1 MQVQVLS
8 ALQPQNVNGRPH
20 AKEQNPFRNAEAGKE
35 VSATVITVRPGSIRF
50 MTAEGV
56 VFSARRQGGEIL
68 RPGDQITMQITGGD
82 EQQTSLKMTS
92 LNGQSVTPDAAST
105 SERQLLGL
113 GIAPTQANIEF
124 ATALRELGLPVNQNA
139 VARFE
144 QLARQ
149 YPDLPVPQTAVFATS
164 TLPIAKGVVQAFAQA
179 MDTPQQSAAFLMELG
194 LLGENTSATATAQ
207 PAAGAPADAAQTQ
220 ASLVQPQ
227 AQPAAQQAQ
236 AVQTA
241 APLAP
246 MAEQA
251 LPAQAVPQMPAAA
264 QPAPQMQP
272 PLPTATALPDAAAPQ
287 PQQAAT
293 PSAPLVAE
301 ASAQPVPPQQPAVQ
315 PDAATLNAARETV
328 AQQPAPSTPQASA
341 QSAAQTQQSAQTA
354 QAPSTVPQ
362 NPAQPM
368 QPAAQA
374 APQTPQAPATAQPAA
389 QQPGQAATQA
399 APQTS
404 AQTVAGQT
412 TALPQS
418 APRRAY
424 LAQLTPEAPSGAAV
438 QQAAKELPQ
447 QLARLLTAS
456 LAAMESARGEA
467 ASHAGNSVVRQTETL
482 LNQIQIGAQTNPI
495 AYMQVPVELRGQ
507 THTGELYILKRE
519 ERGGKS
525 APLDAG
531 NATVAICLETNHMK
545 RVEAILTAKQYNL
558 NITFKAET
566 ALGET
571 MLTKQLPALKQMAFP
586 EGYTLGDI
594 AVERIAEKLTPL
606 SAAKQLKGAPVGG
619 AALGGLDITV

>member
-124 ATALRELGLPVNQNA
+124 ATTLRELGLPVNQNA

-194 LLGENTSATATAQ
+194 LLGENTSAAAASAAQ
-207 PAAGAPADAAQTQ
+207 PTAGTPADAAQM
-220 ASLVQPQ
+220 Q
-227 AQPAAQQAQ
+227 AQPAASQAQPAAPQAQ
-236 AVQTA
+236 AAQTA

-246 MAEQA
+246 IAEQA
-251 LPAQAVPQMPAAA
+251 LPAQAAPQMPASA

-293 PSAPLVAE
+293 PAAPLAAE
-301 ASAQPVPPQQPAVQ
+301 VSAQPVPSQQPAVQ

-341 QSAAQTQQSAQTA
+341 QPAAQMPQST
-354 QAPSTVPQ
+354 QAPSAAPQ

-399 APQTS
+399 TPQTS

-412 TALPQS
+412 ASLPQS

-424 LAQLTPEAPSGAAV
+424 LAQLTPEAPSGTAV

-571 MLTKQLPALKQMAFP
+571 MLTKQLPALQQMAFP

-606 SAAKQLKGAPVGG
+606 SAAKQLKGAPMGG